1 MFKKVIGG
9 NSRYGSLGGSL
20 GFNPKSETIR
30 FGGFHGKGGGRR
42 G

>member
-1 MFKKVIGG
+1 MELRKGG
-9 NSRYGSLGGSL
+9 NNSRYVLSDL
-20 GFNPKSETIR
+20 GFNPKSETVR

>member
-1 MFKKVIGG
+1 MKMKKGG
-9 NSRYGSLGGSL
+9 KNKFEMGDL
-20 GFNPKSETIR
+20 GFNPKSETVR

>member
-1 MFKKVIGG
+1 MIRKGG
-9 NSRYGSLGGSL
+9 NSKFGMSGL
-20 GFNPKSETIR
+20 GFNPKSEKIR